1 MKIAKLLILCILS
14 TIGLIVFCIF
24 MVELIIPSIGRN
36 ILKNSILSEFI
47 LMNLLCLSY
56 IIFCIWYFLV
66 RKMLSLRT
74 KCFRWAVSILS
85 GIAVWFIA
93 ICLLSEII
101 ISLRK

>member
-66 RKMLSLRT
+66 RKMVSLRT

-85 GIAVWFIA
+85 GIAVWFIS

>member
-56 IIFCIWYFLV
+56 IIFLYGTFL
-66 RKMLSLRT
+66 
-74 KCFRWAVSILS
+74 
-85 GIAVWFIA
+85 
-93 ICLLSEII
+93 
-101 ISLRK
+101 

>member
-47 LMNLLCLSY
+47 VSVIHYILYMVLSCKKDG
-56 IIFCIWYFLV
+56 IITY
-66 RKMLSLRT
+66 
-74 KCFRWAVSILS
+74 
-85 GIAVWFIA
+85 
-93 ICLLSEII
+93 
-101 ISLRK
+101 

>member
-85 GIAVWFIA
+85 GIAGWFIS